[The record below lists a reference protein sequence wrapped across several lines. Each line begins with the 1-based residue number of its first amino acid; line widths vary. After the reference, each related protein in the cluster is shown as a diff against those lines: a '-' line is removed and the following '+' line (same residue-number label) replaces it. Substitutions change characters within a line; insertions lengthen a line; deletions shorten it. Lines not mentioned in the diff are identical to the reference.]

1 MPKWSH
7 CRSKFTLKIFFLL
20 PQRSRK
26 CRSTLKLYFFGGKKP
41 GSGFQNVIFETNL
54 DDQMKPKVVVDDNSE
69 VERGYNEKKH
79 STNGW
84 TMMGSLI
91 SGSRLIGLLTGREIN
106 SPTSW
111 FHFNLSRLVPTVG
124 ELWRHREYSSQN
136 WIKLLRSLK
145 RVQNKPVKPN

>member
-7 CRSKFTLKIFFLL
+7 CRFKFTLKIFF
-20 PQRSRK
+20 
-26 CRSTLKLYFFGGKKP
+26 YFLNGPENVVQLWNCTFSAEKKP
-41 GSGFQNVIFETNL
+41 GSVFQNVIFETNL
-54 DDQMKPKVVVDDNSE
+54 DDQMKPKVVVDDNSD

-111 FHFNLSRLVPTVG
+111 FHFNLLRLVPTVG
-124 ELWRHREYSSQN
+124 ELWRHREYSSQH
-136 WIKLLRSLK
+136 WIKLLRSLN